1 MVNIAFFSGRTQNI
15 QTSKPGSEVL
25 CAKIVTENSQK
36 MHALM
41 QGIPRYGDTSVA
53 IWTNAQECQLQTTGF
68 PHYQTIYL
76 FEKKNSKGKT
86 FLHIKIFSLKKIM
99 TYIYAKKYNFAT
111 L

>member
-1 MVNIAFFSGRTQNI
+1 M
-15 QTSKPGSEVL
+15 SKPGSEVL
-25 CAKIVTENSQK
+25 YAKIVMANSQLGK

-41 QGIPRYGDTSVA
+41 EGNPGNGDTSVA

-68 PHYQTIYL
+68 PHYRTIYL